1 MISTLQVVICFVEV
15 FLLDLDLRNFVQSR
29 ASQVIIIVSTNDLLE
44 IQYSI
49 TEIVQLFEGLG
60 LVEVCLAKG
69 GWRLFCPFSNLC
81 EFVEILQGLLRHLHL
96 EEEKAALHETLTDS
110 LRIDFDGF

>member
-1 MISTLQVVICFVEV
+1 M
-15 FLLDLDLRNFVQSR
+15 
-29 ASQVIIIVSTNDLLE
+29 IIVIGTNDLLE
-44 IQYSI
+44 IQYRI
-49 TEIVQLFEGLG
+49 TEIVQFLKRLG

-69 GWRLFCPFSNLC
+69 GWRLFCPFSNLG
-81 EFVEILQGLLRHLHL
+81 EFVEILQSLFRHLHL